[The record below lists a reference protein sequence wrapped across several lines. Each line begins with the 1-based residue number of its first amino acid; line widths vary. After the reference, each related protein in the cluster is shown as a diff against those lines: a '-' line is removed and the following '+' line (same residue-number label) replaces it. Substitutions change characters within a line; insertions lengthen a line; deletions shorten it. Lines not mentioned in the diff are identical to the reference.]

1 MLWKTIFFQLTSDNT
16 LKLCRLHEYIKQSSF
31 NGVKMSNEIRVRF
44 APSPT
49 GYLHVG
55 SLRTALYNYLYARKV
70 GGKFILRIEDTDRT
84 RYVDGAVENLLS
96 TLEAMGLDFDEGPGE
111 KGDFG
116 PYFQSER
123 TEIYNK
129 YVKELLEKGKAY
141 KCFCT
146 SDDLNKMR
154 DEQKAK
160 GMDTKYNGHCRN
172 LSKSEINEHLTNKDS
187 FVIRLKIP
195 QDGEITFFDVVR
207 EKVTFPWDMVD
218 DQVLVKSDGFPT
230 YHLANVVDD
239 HLMGISHVIRGEEWL
254 SSVPKHLFL
263 YEAFG
268 WKPPKM
274 CHLPLLLNPDKSKL
288 SKRQGD
294 VAVED
299 FINKGYLSETLLNF
313 VALLGWHAPDNEEFY
328 TLPELE
334 KAFSLKR
341 INKSGS
347 VFDVEKLN
355 WMNGQYL
362 RNTDLKIIG
371 EYARTFFN
379 KAGYN
384 IPNEKHYLE
393 LVDIARNRI
402 NKLDEVTEFAK
413 PFFSELNF
421 SEEDKLILETES
433 SQTLFKFW
441 IKNIEEAPVLNEEIV
456 NELLKRSAQELGIK
470 GKNLYPPL
478 RLALYGSEHGP
489 ELPTIMDI
497 LERGKV
503 VDRFKNALK

>member
-1 MLWKTIFFQLTSDNT
+1 
-16 LKLCRLHEYIKQSSF
+16 
-31 NGVKMSNEIRVRF
+31 MSNEIRVRF

-55 SLRTALYNYLYARKV
+55 SLRTALYNYLYAKKV
-70 GGKFILRIEDTDRT
+70 GGKFILRIEDTDQT
-84 RYVDGAVENLLS
+84 RYVDGAVENLFV
-96 TLEAMGLDFDEGPGE
+96 TLNAMGLDYDEGPE
-111 KGDFG
+111 KGGEYG
-116 PYFQSER
+116 PYYQSKR

-129 YVKELLEKGKAY
+129 YVKKLLDHGKAY
-141 KCFCT
+141 RCFCT
-146 SDDLNKMR
+146 PEELDKMR
-154 DEQKAK
+154 EERKVK
-160 GMDTKYNGHCRN
+160 GLDTRYDGRCRN
-172 LSKSEINEHLTNKDS
+172 LNESEINEHLENGNKY
-187 FVIRLKIP
+187 VIRLKVPIE
-195 QDGEITFFDVVR
+195 GEVTFYDVVR
-207 EKVTFPWDMVD
+207 EKVTFQWNMVD

-230 YHLANVVDD
+230 YHLANVIDD
-239 HLMGISHVIRGEEWL
+239 HLMEISHVIRGEEWL

-263 YEAFG
+263 YEALG

-299 FINKGYLSETLLNF
+299 FLTKGYLPETLLNF
-313 VALLGWHAPDNEEFY
+313 VALLGWHAPGNEEFY
-328 TLPELE
+328 TLAELE

-362 RNTDLKIIG
+362 RNTDLKVIG
-371 EYARTFFN
+371 EYARKYFE
-379 KAGYN
+379 KAGYH
-384 IPNEKHYLE
+384 IPNEEHYLE

-402 NKLDEVTEFAK
+402 HKLDEVTEFAK
-413 PFFSELNF
+413 PFFSELEF
-421 SEEDKLILETES
+421 TEDDKSILGTES

-441 IKNIEEAPVLNEEIV
+441 IDNIIDSPELNEELI

-489 ELPTIMDI
+489 ELPTIMEI
-497 LERGKV
+497 LEKEKV
-503 VDRFKNALK
+503 LLRFKNALK